1 MQFGCAMHDAALDI
15 SDDRGAIAGAFGGI
29 ALYETVVHEAIE
41 AVMTALRIEPQQMI
55 AQQRQL
61 FLLAQRPN
69 VALGQRR
76 TGNVF
81 VSHVKS
87 PLGWPSRRRRIPR
100 RRILCIAP
108 WNSRPLPALNNGRK
122 SRLVG

>member
-1 MQFGCAMHDAALDI
+1 MQFGCAMHHAAFDI
-15 SDDRGAIAGAFGGI
+15 SDDDGVIAGAFGGV
-29 ALYETVVHEAIE
+29 ALDETVVHEAIE

-61 FLLAQRPN
+61 LLLAKRPH
-69 VALGQRR
+69 APLGKRR

-100 RRILCIAP
+100 
-108 WNSRPLPALNNGRK
+108 
-122 SRLVG
+122 